1 LQSWS
6 SEHKLRNHGGS
17 AGPGGGCMENALA
30 RARDD
35 AGYNQEDVANAL
47 GVSRAMVSY
56 WESGK
61 RAPSDPQVAA
71 LSRLYRLSVAQL
83 QGDEPIP
90 TRADEAKML
99 FRKAEGT
106 LSGGAKRGVAEFAV
120 FLDNYATLAE
130 TTKVD
135 IRGLKLSP
143 FLTTPGF
150 ETADDARRKAEE
162 VRAHLRLGLGPISD
176 IDSVAELLG
185 ITVYRA
191 SLGGDLSKSLSGAF
205 FNHPRVGFSIL
216 VNIDMTPGRRRF
228 TIAHEIA
235 HALFHSKERYI
246 LSGPGGG
253 PRERFADGFA
263 GEFLMPV
270 EGIRRIIEELGVGPR
285 VTDPATVIHLQR
297 YFNVSYPSAL
307 FRLWRAKFLS
317 REHYNEFQ
325 NIRPVVFAQ
334 ALGYEIS
341 DEEFSQDPEHWTVR
355 RFPSKFLGL
364 VRTAVHKDLL
374 SPMSA
379 AQLTGLAIDDIE
391 ELIADGQTPS
401 PEPQIAR
408 ELGEFNDTVLV
419 DN

>member
-1 LQSWS
+1 
-6 SEHKLRNHGGS
+6 
-17 AGPGGGCMENALA
+17 MENSLA
-30 RARDD
+30 RARED
-35 AGYNQEDVANAL
+35 AGYNQEDVAAAL
-47 GVSRAMVSY
+47 GVSRVMVSY

-61 RAPSDPQVAA
+61 RTPNDPQMAA

-99 FRKAEGT
+99 FRGAEGD
-106 LSGGAKRGVAEFAV
+106 LSGEAKRGVAEFAD
-120 FLDNYATLAE
+120 FLDRYATLAE

-135 IRGLKLSP
+135 IRGLKASP
-143 FLTTPGF
+143 FLTTPGY

-162 VRAHLRLGLGPISD
+162 VRSHLRLGLGPISD

-191 SLGGDLSKSLSGAF
+191 GLGADLSTALSGAF
-205 FNHPRVGFSIL
+205 FSHPSVGFSIL

-235 HALFHSKERYI
+235 HALFHSREKYI

-253 PRERFADGFA
+253 PRERFADAFA

-270 EGIRRIIEELGVGPR
+270 EGIRRMMEELGVGPR
-285 VTDPATVIHLQR
+285 VTDPAVVVHLQR
-297 YFNVSYPSAL
+297 YFNVSYPTAL

-317 REHYNEFQ
+317 REHYDEFQ
-325 NIRPVVFAQ
+325 NIRPIIFAQ
-334 ALGYEIS
+334 ALGYEIA
-341 DEEFSQDPEHWTVR
+341 DEEFSQDPDQWRVR

-364 VRTAVHKDLL
+364 VRNAVHKGVI
-374 SPMSA
+374 SPPSA
-379 AQLTGLAIDDIE
+379 AQLTGLAIEDIE

-401 PEPQIAR
+401 PDPQIAR
-408 ELGEFNDTVLV
+408 ELGEFSDSVLV
-419 DN
+419 EN